1 MSNRSVCPR
10 CRAELPAAVGR
21 GRPRLW
27 CSQVCRRA
35 AYEERRAAR
44 SGAVGLR
51 VERVVERVEKPVV
64 RIEYRDRIVEVTAPA
79 PDPAQAAAIVLT
91 SPRAC
96 RVVLDGL
103 ADAATLG
110 MLHRGEHDATVRAA
124 ARLLTGLRA
133 ARLLA

>member
-1 MSNRSVCPR
+1 
-10 CRAELPAAVGR
+10 
-21 GRPRLW
+21 LW